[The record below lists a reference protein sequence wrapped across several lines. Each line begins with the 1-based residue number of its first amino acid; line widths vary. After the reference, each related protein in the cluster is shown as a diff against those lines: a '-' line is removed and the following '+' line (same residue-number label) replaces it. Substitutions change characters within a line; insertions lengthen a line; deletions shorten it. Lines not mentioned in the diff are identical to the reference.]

1 MFGMGIGELV
11 VVGRHRPAG
20 LRPGSP
26 ARDDGQSREGDA
38 GVPEGAARTA
48 RDREG
53 ARETHA
59 SGGSEVRVIAEAAR
73 RSDRG
78 ARESGGEMNGR
89 WSGWGS
95 LALVA
100 FQVAGCSLLPG
111 GEPTL
116 DSALRARQLMV
127 PVAGVSPD
135 QVPDNFRAPRSGA
148 RIHGAV
154 DIPAPRGTPVL
165 SADDGRVLRL
175 QRNWRRSSARAASAL
190 PGDGAPERRAVVER
204 RCDRPPTVLHERG
217 TGEGQAHHDGGTKR
231 HAKRLA
237 HGSLE
242 PLESFR
248 PPRSRVRGPCVL
260 PPIRRGSHGA
270 HRLPRALSRCPT
282 GSESHAPLAKT
293 HRAVARSRLG
303 LVGRADGGAVE
314 AMAVDQ
320 IASLN

>member
-1 MFGMGIGELV
+1 M
-11 VVGRHRPAG
+11 
-20 LRPGSP
+20 
-26 ARDDGQSREGDA
+26 
-38 GVPEGAARTA
+38 
-48 RDREG
+48 
-53 ARETHA
+53 
-59 SGGSEVRVIAEAAR
+59 RVIAEAAR

-78 ARESGGEMNGR
+78 DRESGGEMNGR

-175 QRNWRRSSARAASAL
+175 QRNRKGGLTIYATDESEHFIYYYAHLDAYCHGLAKDTRLVRGQVIGSVGTTGDAHRREPHLHFQVMVRPSDGRWWSGDAIDPRPYFTSAGRAKGKRTTRNVFEPSFCEASTRPSTPMRSKICGGGRASSADRCRSRSSAR
-190 PGDGAPERRAVVER
+190 
-204 RCDRPPTVLHERG
+204 T
-217 TGEGQAHHDGGTKR
+217 
-231 HAKRLA
+231 
-237 HGSLE
+237 
-242 PLESFR
+242 
-248 PPRSRVRGPCVL
+248 
-260 PPIRRGSHGA
+260 
-270 HRLPRALSRCPT
+270 
-282 GSESHAPLAKT
+282 
-293 HRAVARSRLG
+293 
-303 LVGRADGGAVE
+303 
-314 AMAVDQ
+314 
-320 IASLN
+320 

>member
-1 MFGMGIGELV
+1 
-11 VVGRHRPAG
+11 
-20 LRPGSP
+20 
-26 ARDDGQSREGDA
+26 
-38 GVPEGAARTA
+38 
-48 RDREG
+48 
-53 ARETHA
+53 
-59 SGGSEVRVIAEAAR
+59 
-73 RSDRG
+73 
-78 ARESGGEMNGR
+78 MNGR

-175 QRNWRRSSARAASAL
+175 QRNRKGGLTIYATDESEHFIYYYAHLDAYCHGLAKDTRLVRGQVIGSVGTTGDAHRREPHLHFQVMVRPSDGRWWSGDAIDPRPYFTSAGRAK
-190 PGDGAPERRAVVER
+190 G
-204 RCDRPPTVLHERG
+204 
-217 TGEGQAHHDGGTKR
+217 
-231 HAKRLA
+231 LA
-237 HGSLE
+237 YGSLD

-248 PPRSRVRGPCVL
+248 PPRSRVRGPCIL
-260 PPIRRGSHGA
+260 PPLPRGSHDA
-270 HRLPRALSRCPT
+270 HRLPRAPTRCAI
-282 GSESHAPLAKT
+282 E
-293 HRAVARSRLG
+293 RL
-303 LVGRADGGAVE
+303 RGG
-314 AMAVDQ
+314 
-320 IASLN
+320 